1 MPRRLPPKNGG
12 LRPGQVRQD
21 RQLEAVSWLN
31 NNMKSIQIKPMRRKD
46 AEVITSWHYPDP
58 YSIYDLTPEIIPVL
72 LDTQNRY
79 SAVLDAFGELIGF
92 CCFGDEG
99 KVPGGIYA
107 EDRSDTLD
115 VGVGMSPEIM
125 GQGLGSSF
133 ITAILQYALERY
145 KPTSFRVSI
154 AEFNLRSQRA
164 FLNQSFKEVARFKRT
179 TDGMP
184 FVQFEKRATRK
195 EEAS

>member
-1 MPRRLPPKNGG
+1 
-12 LRPGQVRQD
+12 
-21 RQLEAVSWLN
+21 
-31 NNMKSIQIKPMRRKD
+31 MRRRD

-58 YSIYDLTPEIIPVL
+58 YSIYDLTPELIPVL

-79 SAVLDAFGELIGF
+79 FAVIDAHGELIGF

-99 KVPGGIYA
+99 RVPGGIYE

-115 VGVGMSPEIM
+115 VGVGMSPEKM
-125 GQGLGSSF
+125 GQGLGSHF
-133 ITAILQYALERY
+133 ISAILQFALERY
-145 KPTSFRVSI
+145 SPANFRVSI

-164 FLNQSFKEVARFKRT
+164 FLSQGFNEMARFKRT

-184 FVQFEKRATRK
+184 FVQFEKKQISK
-195 EEAS
+195 EDEAS